1 MSGRTVDA
9 HTAAARRPDGKRG
22 ARVGVM
28 GIELRRS
35 AALGAAVITV
45 VVGVGSLYVATG
57 RWSTGWMA
65 LALAIRE
72 YLLLLWPLALAAGAW
87 QGRREH
93 RAKVGELFATTAR
106 PRAARMLPVLGTMA
120 LTLVVAYLVVTAA
133 GIAWIVNT
141 ASYVPLLNFV
151 VVTAVGALSLVA
163 AAWLGLGVGRLLPAL
178 VTAPA
183 LAVGGVLL
191 VFFSTV
197 STPERLAAAISP
209 AHGSGGFHEYQT
221 IDGRVSAALAI
232 SMITLAVTGL
242 LLFVA
247 DGWRL
252 RTMAVLPVLLG
263 VGVATAILPTDRDV
277 LTWPVDPVAR
287 ELVCTDEAPTVCVSR
302 VHANVLDTITPR
314 AREGL
319 AALAKLPDAPT
330 VVHEDTR
337 TIGYRQEQ
345 PAVQDEVVTIEVRID
360 KRGRLAHPDLVVLDV
375 VRSLG
380 VPYDYDCQNRNETVE
395 RAAAYWLIGRE
406 PRSDVG
412 LVPGM
417 IEEDPAITTGA
428 KTLWQGLRAL
438 PEAEAVARV
447 TAVRDAVRTCRDSEG
462 LLSRSAR

>member
-1 MSGRTVDA
+1 MSGRTIAA

-221 IDGRVSAALAI
+221 IDSRVSGALAI
-232 SMITLAVTGL
+232 SMTTLAVTGL

-252 RTMAVLPVLLG
+252 RAMAVLPVLLG
-263 VGVATAILPTDRDV
+263 VGVATTILPTDRDV

-287 ELVCTDEAPTVCVSR
+287 ELVCTDATPTVCVSR

-380 VPYDYDCQNRNETVE
+380 VPYDYDCRNRNETVE

-417 IEEDPAITTGA
+417 IEEDPSITTGA

-447 TAVRDAVRTCRDSEG
+447 TAVRDAVRACRDSEG

>member
-447 TAVRDAVRTCRDSEG
+447 TAVRDAVRACRDSEG